1 MSMKRGGFVVLQWGG
16 GLKGKWGG
24 GGVVNDMVCM
34 GDTVDMVECENML
47 LLDEKETW
55 QTFRL
60 WVLEEEFQ
68 LIPKLKAPDY
78 DQIFLS
84 VF

>member
-1 MSMKRGGFVVLQWGG
+1 
-16 GLKGKWGG
+16 
-24 GGVVNDMVCM
+24 M
-34 GDTVDMVECENML
+34 GDTVNMVECENML